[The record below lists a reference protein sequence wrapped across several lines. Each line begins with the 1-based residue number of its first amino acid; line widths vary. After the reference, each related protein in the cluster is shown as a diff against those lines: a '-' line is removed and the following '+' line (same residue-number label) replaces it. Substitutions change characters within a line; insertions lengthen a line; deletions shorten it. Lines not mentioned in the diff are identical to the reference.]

1 MSCYLLGFTRWDP
14 AAFTALTHGT
24 WSLPCRASQ
33 ELLPRIQSEIPEE
46 FSFIGLPP
54 FSPSTEYRKQCLSG
68 AHLEKQGFQFLQIL
82 VTHFALI
89 HQKLSIHR
97 KYIYRKLVLYNRFF
111 VWIRHLWAS
120 LQNILSLSPSPLVG
134 RGRETD
140 PWGLYPQPQHMQGT
154 HSTEL
159 SPTTLGFKY

>member
-1 MSCYLLGFTRWDP
+1 MCCYLLGFTRWGP
-14 AAFTALTHGT
+14 AAFTSPDPRHMKP
-24 WSLPCRASQ
+24 SLQSIRGAAASD
-33 ELLPRIQSEIPEE
+33 SEWDSWRV
-46 FSFIGLPP
+46 FLYRLPP
-54 FSPSTEYRKQCLSG
+54 FSPPTEYRKQCLSG

-89 HQKLSIHR
+89 HQKLPIHR

-120 LQNILSLSPSPLVG
+120 LQNILSLSPSPRFG

-154 HSTEL
+154 LYWAQSSALQH
-159 SPTTLGFKY
+159 

>member
-1 MSCYLLGFTRWDP
+1 MRACRLHSPDP
-14 AAFTALTHGT
+14 RHMKPSLQSIRGAAASDSEWFLK
-24 WSLPCRASQ
+24 SFPLSDCLPSRHQ
-33 ELLPRIQSEIPEE
+33 LN
-46 FSFIGLPP
+46 
-54 FSPSTEYRKQCLSG
+54 TESNVSG

-82 VTHFALI
+82 VTHSALI
-89 HQKLSIHR
+89 YQKLSIHK
-97 KYIYRKLVLYNRFF
+97 KYTYRKLVLYNRFF

-120 LQNILSLSPSPLVG
+120 LQNILSLSPSPLFG